1 MVMMQM
7 RSDGKDSLAGLLG
20 DVEAY
25 CAECWVNRSCAYFGR
40 GSRSGKSCSGCP
52 ANDSYDCTK
61 AAFEDIARRLRGLG
75 VESGN
80 AVEAC
85 ARGEAVGDE

>member
-7 RSDGKDSLAGLLG
+7 RSDGKDSLTKLLG

-25 CAECWVNRSCAYFGR
+25 CAECWVNSSCAYFGR

-52 ANDSYDCTK
+52 ADDSYDCTR
-61 AAFEDIARRLRGLG
+61 AVFCDLASRLRGLG
-75 VESGN
+75 VGP
-80 AVEAC
+80 
-85 ARGEAVGDE
+85 GEEDGDA

>member
-1 MVMMQM
+1 MMQM

-61 AAFEDIARRLRGLG
+61 AAFEDIARRLRELG
-75 VESGN
+75 VESN
-80 AVEAC
+80 
-85 ARGEAVGDE
+85 GEDSDAKR